1 MLNKT
6 SFNLDENLE
15 KDEDNN
21 ETFSLTKE
29 ANIRKKSKWELF
41 LEGYKNYYNA
51 DFSWTK
57 YIKDCK
63 LYYGEFN
70 IRDFI
75 KTYGP
80 ECEEDFKNFRN
91 QLLVK
96 KGINKDSKLSA
107 NSLKNDKE
115 VDAKEADLKLLEL
128 MSEADAIR
136 TRLLIRFLNPQ
147 NNAEKK
153 NLKKSWKLAKRNG
166 FAKDEWMKSYVGIS
180 FTPKKLDVLDDKY
193 TREELFEILKLIK
206 SKIGSNSDN
215 NQTKILSKNYDNS
228 NDLENNNHQKNE
240 NDYSLAEEN
249 ISTTKLFDEFD
260 QEKNKFTNKNFD
272 EEFSN
277 ENSKNNFLV
286 LDKDKND
293 SFESF
298 NDDKTSEDSD
308 RNNQSLN
315 AIDFQK
321 HVDDQINLI
330 QQDREFITQEL
341 KKANQIKLAEERR
354 YEKLRQERQK
364 LTKDLEDEKIFAI
377 SNQYDDYD
385 EF

>member
-1 MLNKT
+1 MSNKT
-6 SFNLDENLE
+6 SFNLEKNLE
-15 KDEDNN
+15 KENN

-29 ANIRKKSKWELF
+29 AKIQNKSKWELF
-41 LEGYKNYYNA
+41 LEGYKNYYNS

-96 KGINKDSKLSA
+96 KGINKNH
-107 NSLKNDKE
+107 NSTLNNLKNDK
-115 VDAKEADLKLLEL
+115 DIKLKEIDPKLLEL

-147 NNAEKK
+147 NRIEKK

-166 FAKDEWMKSYVGIS
+166 LSKDEWMKSYVGIN
-180 FTPKKLDVLDDKY
+180 FTHNKLDVLDDKY
-193 TREELFEILKLIK
+193 TREEVFEILKIIKAKIESEPDNKNDKVLINK
-206 SKIGSNSDN
+206 ENSSDLE
-215 NQTKILSKNYDNS
+215 KS
-228 NDLENNNHQKNE
+228 NDFKKE
-240 NDYSLAEEN
+240 NDYSSIEN
-249 ISTTKLFDEFD
+249 ISTTKLFDEFEE
-260 QEKNKFTNKNFD
+260 EKIKLNNENFQ
-272 EEFSN
+272 EEFN
-277 ENSKNNFLV
+277 NQNPKNNFLV
-286 LDKDKND
+286 LNKNSNE
-293 SFESF
+293 SFELFENKKISEN
-298 NDDKTSEDSD
+298 NDQNNKTINS
-308 RNNQSLN
+308 
-315 AIDFQK
+315 IDFEK

-377 SNQYDDYD
+377 SNEYDDYD

>member
-1 MLNKT
+1 MSNKT
-6 SFNLDENLE
+6 SFNLEKNLE
-15 KDEDNN
+15 KENN

-29 ANIRKKSKWELF
+29 ARIQNKSKWELF
-41 LEGYKNYYNA
+41 LEGYKNYYNS

-96 KGINKDSKLSA
+96 KGINKDH
-107 NSLKNDKE
+107 NSTLNNLKNDK
-115 VDAKEADLKLLEL
+115 DIKLKEIDPKLLEL

-147 NNAEKK
+147 NRIEKK

-166 FAKDEWMKSYVGIS
+166 LSKDEWMKSYVGIN
-180 FTPKKLDVLDDKY
+180 FTHNKLDVLDDKY
-193 TREELFEILKLIK
+193 TREEVFEILKIIKAKIESEPDNKNDKALINK
-206 SKIGSNSDN
+206 EHSSDLE
-215 NQTKILSKNYDNS
+215 KS
-228 NDLENNNHQKNE
+228 NDFKKE
-240 NDYSLAEEN
+240 NDYSSIEN
-249 ISTTKLFDEFD
+249 ISTTKLFDEFEE
-260 QEKNKFTNKNFD
+260 EKIKLNKENFQ
-272 EEFSN
+272 EEFN
-277 ENSKNNFLV
+277 NQNPKNNFLV
-286 LDKDKND
+286 LDKNSNE
-293 SFESF
+293 SFELF
-298 NDDKTSEDSD
+298 ENKKIPENNDP
-308 RNNQSLN
+308 NNKIINS
-315 AIDFQK
+315 IDFEK

-377 SNQYDDYD
+377 SNEYDDYD

>member
-1 MLNKT
+1 MSNKT
-6 SFNLDENLE
+6 SFNLEENLD
-15 KDEDNN
+15 KKEDNN

-29 ANIRKKSKWELF
+29 AKIQKKSKWELF
-41 LEGYKNYYNA
+41 LEGYKNYYNT

-96 KGINKDSKLSA
+96 KGINKDLKSSTS
-107 NSLKNDKE
+107 NLKNDNESKE
-115 VDAKEADLKLLEL
+115 VDLKLLEL

-147 NNAEKK
+147 NSTEKK

-166 FAKDEWMKSYVGIS
+166 LGKDEWMKSYVGIS
-180 FTPKKLDVLDDKY
+180 FIANKLDVLDDKY

-206 SKIGSNSDN
+206 SKIGSDSN
-215 NQTKILSKNYDNS
+215 NNKTKILSKNYEHS
-228 NDLENNNHQKNE
+228 NNLENNDEEKEKKE
-240 NDYSLAEEN
+240 NNYSLIEN
-249 ISTTKLFDEFD
+249 ISTTKLFDQFEE
-260 QEKNKFTNKNFD
+260 EKNKVSNKNFNEQFND
-272 EEFSN
+272 EN
-277 ENSKNNFLV
+277 LKNNFLV
-286 LDKDKND
+286 LDKDSNN

-298 NDDKTSEDSD
+298 IKNKTSEEIEK
-308 RNNQSLN
+308 NNQSLN
-315 AIDFQK
+315 AIDFEK
-321 HVDDQINLI
+321 HVDNQIDLI

-341 KKANQIKLAEERR
+341 KKANQIKIAEERR

-377 SNQYDDYD
+377 SNEYDDYD

>member
-1 MLNKT
+1 MSNKI
-6 SFNLDENLE
+6 SLNLE
-15 KDEDNN
+15 KNLEKENN

-29 ANIRKKSKWELF
+29 AKINNKSKWELF
-41 LEGYKNYYNA
+41 LEGYKNYYNS

-91 QLLVK
+91 QLLIK
-96 KGINKDSKLSA
+96 KGINKDHNPA
-107 NSLKNDKE
+107 INNFKNDK
-115 VDAKEADLKLLEL
+115 DIKLKEADPKLLEL
-128 MSEADAIR
+128 MTEADAIR

-147 NNAEKK
+147 NRIEKK

-166 FAKDEWMKSYVGIS
+166 LAKDEWMKSYVGIN
-180 FTPKKLDVLDDKY
+180 FTHNKLDVLDDKY
-193 TREELFEILKLIK
+193 TREEVFEILKIIK
-206 SKIGSNSDN
+206 AKIGCESDN
-215 NQTKILSKNYDNS
+215 KNDKVLINKEHS
-228 NDLENNNHQKNE
+228 SDLDKNNDLKKD
-240 NDYSLAEEN
+240 NDYSSIEN
-249 ISTTKLFDEFD
+249 ISTTKLFDEFEE
-260 QEKNKFTNKNFD
+260 EKIKLNKENFQ

-277 ENSKNNFLV
+277 KNPKNNFLV
-286 LDKDKND
+286 LDKNNNEEFETFDNDKN
-293 SFESF
+293 
-298 NDDKTSEDSD
+298 SE
-308 RNNQSLN
+308 NNKVMNS
-315 AIDFQK
+315 IDFEK

-364 LTKDLEDEKIFAI
+364 LTKDLEDDKIFAI
-377 SNQYDDYD
+377 SNEYDDYD

>member
-1 MLNKT
+1 MSNKT
-6 SFNLDENLE
+6 SFNLEKNLE
-15 KDEDNN
+15 KENN

-29 ANIRKKSKWELF
+29 AKIQNKSKWELF
-41 LEGYKNYYNA
+41 LEGYKNYYNS

-96 KGINKDSKLSA
+96 KGINKNH
-107 NSLKNDKE
+107 NSTLNNLKNNKDIKLKKI
-115 VDAKEADLKLLEL
+115 DPKLLEL

-147 NNAEKK
+147 NRIEKK

-166 FAKDEWMKSYVGIS
+166 LSKDEWMKSYVGIN
-180 FTPKKLDVLDDKY
+180 FTHNKLDVLDDKY
-193 TREELFEILKLIK
+193 TREEVFEILKIIKAKIESEPDNKNDKVLINK
-206 SKIGSNSDN
+206 ENSSDLE
-215 NQTKILSKNYDNS
+215 KS
-228 NDLENNNHQKNE
+228 NDFKKE
-240 NDYSLAEEN
+240 NDYSSIEN
-249 ISTTKLFDEFD
+249 ISTTKLFDEFEE
-260 QEKNKFTNKNFD
+260 EKIKLNNENFQ
-272 EEFSN
+272 EEFN
-277 ENSKNNFLV
+277 NQNPKNNFLV
-286 LDKDKND
+286 LNKNSNE
-293 SFESF
+293 SFELFENKKISEN
-298 NDDKTSEDSD
+298 NDQNNKTINS
-308 RNNQSLN
+308 
-315 AIDFQK
+315 IDFEK

-377 SNQYDDYD
+377 SNEYDDYD

>member
-1 MLNKT
+1 MSNKT
-6 SFNLDENLE
+6 SFNLEKNLE
-15 KDEDNN
+15 KENN

-29 ANIRKKSKWELF
+29 ARIQNKSKWELF
-41 LEGYKNYYNA
+41 LEGYKNYYNS

-96 KGINKDSKLSA
+96 KGINKDH
-107 NSLKNDKE
+107 NSTLNNLKNDK
-115 VDAKEADLKLLEL
+115 DIKLKEIDPKLLEL

-147 NNAEKK
+147 NRIEKK

-166 FAKDEWMKSYVGIS
+166 LSKDEWMKSYVGIN
-180 FTPKKLDVLDDKY
+180 FTHNKLDVLDDKY
-193 TREELFEILKLIK
+193 TREEVFEILKIIKAKIESEPDNKNDKALINK
-206 SKIGSNSDN
+206 EHSSDLE
-215 NQTKILSKNYDNS
+215 KS
-228 NDLENNNHQKNE
+228 NDFKKE
-240 NDYSLAEEN
+240 NDYSSIEN
-249 ISTTKLFDEFD
+249 ISTTKLFDEFEE
-260 QEKNKFTNKNFD
+260 EKIKLNKGNFQ
-272 EEFSN
+272 EEFN
-277 ENSKNNFLV
+277 NQNPKNNFLV
-286 LDKDKND
+286 LDKNSNE
-293 SFESF
+293 SFELF
-298 NDDKTSEDSD
+298 ENKKIPENNDP
-308 RNNQSLN
+308 NNKIINS
-315 AIDFQK
+315 IDFEK

-377 SNQYDDYD
+377 SNEYDDYD

>member
-1 MLNKT
+1 MSNKT
-6 SFNLDENLE
+6 SFNLENSLE
-15 KDEDNN
+15 EDNVD
-21 ETFSLTKE
+21 TFSLTKE
-29 ANIRKKSKWELF
+29 ASIQKKSKWELF
-41 LEGYKNYYNA
+41 LEGYRNYYNA

-91 QLLVK
+91 ELLIK
-96 KGINKDSKLSA
+96 KGINKDYKLST
-107 NSLKNDKE
+107 NVSKNDKN
-115 VDAKEADLKLLEL
+115 DLASKELDLKLLEL

-153 NLKKSWKLAKRNG
+153 NLKKSWKLAKKNG
-166 FAKDEWMKSYVGIS
+166 LSKDEWMKSYVGIS
-180 FTPKKLDVLDDKY
+180 FTPNKLDVLDDKY
-193 TREELFEILKLIK
+193 TREELFEILKMIK
-206 SKIGSNSDN
+206 SKIESGSDN
-215 NQTKILSKNYDNS
+215 NKDKVLSKNYDYSNELEKNNS
-228 NDLENNNHQKNE
+228 QKEESDNP
-240 NDYSLAEEN
+240 LIEN
-249 ISTTKLFDEFD
+249 ISTTKLFNEFEE
-260 QEKNKFTNKNFD
+260 EKNKLANKIFQ
-272 EEFSN
+272 EELNN
-277 ENSKNNFLV
+277 ENPKNNFLV
-286 LDKDKND
+286 FDKKNND
-293 SFESF
+293 SFETFINNKISEA
-298 NDDKTSEDSD
+298 DDENKKPVAT
-308 RNNQSLN
+308 
-315 AIDFQK
+315 IDFQK

-354 YEKLRQERQK
+354 YEKLREERQK
-364 LTKDLEDEKIFAI
+364 LTKDLEDEKIFAF
-377 SNQYDDYD
+377 NNEYDDYD

>member
-1 MLNKT
+1 MSNKT
-6 SFNLDENLE
+6 SFNLEKNLE
-15 KDEDNN
+15 KENN

-29 ANIRKKSKWELF
+29 AKIQNKSKWELF
-41 LEGYKNYYNA
+41 LEGYKNYYNS

-96 KGINKDSKLSA
+96 KGINKNH
-107 NSLKNDKE
+107 NSTLNNLKNNKDIKLKE
-115 VDAKEADLKLLEL
+115 IDPKLLEL

-147 NNAEKK
+147 NRIEKK

-166 FAKDEWMKSYVGIS
+166 LSKDEWMKSYVGIN
-180 FTPKKLDVLDDKY
+180 FTHNKLDVLDDKY
-193 TREELFEILKLIK
+193 TREEVFEILKIIKAKIESEPDNKNDKVLINK
-206 SKIGSNSDN
+206 ENSSDLE
-215 NQTKILSKNYDNS
+215 KS
-228 NDLENNNHQKNE
+228 NDFKKE
-240 NDYSLAEEN
+240 NDYSSIEN
-249 ISTTKLFDEFD
+249 ISTTKLFDEFEE
-260 QEKNKFTNKNFD
+260 EKIKLNNENFQ
-272 EEFSN
+272 EEFN
-277 ENSKNNFLV
+277 NQNPKNNFLV
-286 LDKDKND
+286 LNKNSNE
-293 SFESF
+293 SFELFENKKISEN
-298 NDDKTSEDSD
+298 NDQNNKTINS
-308 RNNQSLN
+308 
-315 AIDFQK
+315 IDFEK

-377 SNQYDDYD
+377 SNDYDDYD

>member
-1 MLNKT
+1 MSNKT
-6 SFNLDENLE
+6 SFNLEKNLE
-15 KDEDNN
+15 KENSD
-21 ETFSLTKE
+21 TFSLTKE
-29 ANIRKKSKWELF
+29 AKIQNKNKWELF
-41 LEGYKNYYNA
+41 LEGYKNYYNS

-96 KGINKDSKLSA
+96 KGINKDH
-107 NSLKNDKE
+107 NSTLNNLKNDK
-115 VDAKEADLKLLEL
+115 DIKLKEADHKLLEL
-128 MSEADAIR
+128 MTEADAIR

-147 NNAEKK
+147 NRIEKK

-166 FAKDEWMKSYVGIS
+166 LAKDEWMKSYVGIN
-180 FTPKKLDVLDDKY
+180 FTHNKLDVLDDKY
-193 TREELFEILKLIK
+193 TREEVFEILKIIK
-206 SKIGSNSDN
+206 AKIESEPDN
-215 NQTKILSKNYDNS
+215 KNDKILMNKEHLSDAEK
-228 NDLENNNHQKNE
+228 NNNFKKE
-240 NDYSLAEEN
+240 NDYSSIEN
-249 ISTTKLFDEFD
+249 ISTTKLFDEFEE
-260 QEKNKFTNKNFD
+260 EKIKLNNESFQKEFGNKNP
-272 EEFSN
+272 
-277 ENSKNNFLV
+277 KNNFLV
-286 LDKDKND
+286 LDKNSNEPFKTFENDKNY
-293 SFESF
+293 EK
-298 NDDKTSEDSD
+298 NDDE
-308 RNNQSLN
+308 NNKIINS
-315 AIDFQK
+315 IDFEK

-354 YEKLRQERQK
+354 YEKLREERQK

-377 SNQYDDYD
+377 SNEYDDYD

>member
-1 MLNKT
+1 MSNKT
-6 SFNLDENLE
+6 SFNLEKNLE
-15 KDEDNN
+15 KENSD
-21 ETFSLTKE
+21 TFSLTKE
-29 ANIRKKSKWELF
+29 AKIQNKSKWELF
-41 LEGYKNYYNA
+41 LEGYKNYYNS

-96 KGINKDSKLSA
+96 KGINKDHNLTL
-107 NSLKNDKE
+107 NNLKNDK
-115 VDAKEADLKLLEL
+115 DIKLKEADHKLLEL
-128 MSEADAIR
+128 MTEADAIR

-147 NNAEKK
+147 NRIEKK

-166 FAKDEWMKSYVGIS
+166 LAKDEWMKSYVGIN
-180 FTPKKLDVLDDKY
+180 FTHNKLDVLDDKY
-193 TREELFEILKLIK
+193 TREEVFEILKIIK
-206 SKIGSNSDN
+206 AKIESEPDN
-215 NQTKILSKNYDNS
+215 KNDKILMNKEHLSDAEK
-228 NDLENNNHQKNE
+228 NNNFKKE
-240 NDYSLAEEN
+240 NDYSSIEN
-249 ISTTKLFDEFD
+249 ISTTKLFDEFEE
-260 QEKNKFTNKNFD
+260 EKIKLNNESFQKEFGNKNP
-272 EEFSN
+272 
-277 ENSKNNFLV
+277 KNNFLV
-286 LDKDKND
+286 LDKNSNEPFKTFENDKNY
-293 SFESF
+293 EK
-298 NDDKTSEDSD
+298 NDDE
-308 RNNQSLN
+308 NNKIINS
-315 AIDFQK
+315 IDFEK

-354 YEKLRQERQK
+354 YEKLREERQK

-377 SNQYDDYD
+377 SNEYDDYD

>member
-1 MLNKT
+1 MSNKT
-6 SFNLDENLE
+6 SFNLEKNLE
-15 KDEDNN
+15 KENSD
-21 ETFSLTKE
+21 TFSLTKE
-29 ANIRKKSKWELF
+29 AKIQNKSKWELF
-41 LEGYKNYYNA
+41 LEGYKNYYNS

-96 KGINKDSKLSA
+96 KGINKDH
-107 NSLKNDKE
+107 NSTLNNLKNDK
-115 VDAKEADLKLLEL
+115 DIKLKEADHKLLEL
-128 MSEADAIR
+128 MTEADAIR

-147 NNAEKK
+147 NRIEKK

-166 FAKDEWMKSYVGIS
+166 LAKDEWMKSYVGIN
-180 FTPKKLDVLDDKY
+180 FTHNKLDVLDDKY
-193 TREELFEILKLIK
+193 TREEVFEILKIIK
-206 SKIGSNSDN
+206 AKIESEPDN
-215 NQTKILSKNYDNS
+215 KNDKILMNKEHLSDAEK
-228 NDLENNNHQKNE
+228 NNNFKKE
-240 NDYSLAEEN
+240 NDYSSIEN
-249 ISTTKLFDEFD
+249 ISTTKLFDEFEE
-260 QEKNKFTNKNFD
+260 EKIKLNNESFQKEFGNKNP
-272 EEFSN
+272 
-277 ENSKNNFLV
+277 KNNFLV
-286 LDKDKND
+286 LDKNSNEPFKTFENDKNY
-293 SFESF
+293 EK
-298 NDDKTSEDSD
+298 NDDE
-308 RNNQSLN
+308 NNKIINS
-315 AIDFQK
+315 IDFEK

-354 YEKLRQERQK
+354 YEKLREERQK

-377 SNQYDDYD
+377 NEYDDYD

>member
-1 MLNKT
+1 MSNKT
-6 SFNLDENLE
+6 SFNLEKNLE
-15 KDEDNN
+15 KENSD
-21 ETFSLTKE
+21 TFSLTKE
-29 ANIRKKSKWELF
+29 AKIQNKSKWELF
-41 LEGYKNYYNA
+41 LEGYKNYYNS

-96 KGINKDSKLSA
+96 KGINKDH
-107 NSLKNDKE
+107 NSTLNNLKNDK
-115 VDAKEADLKLLEL
+115 DIKLKEADHKLLEL
-128 MSEADAIR
+128 MTEADAIR

-147 NNAEKK
+147 NRIEKK

-166 FAKDEWMKSYVGIS
+166 LAKDEWMKSYVGIN
-180 FTPKKLDVLDDKY
+180 FTRNKLDVLDDKY
-193 TREELFEILKLIK
+193 TREEVFEILKIIK
-206 SKIGSNSDN
+206 AKIESEPDN
-215 NQTKILSKNYDNS
+215 KNDKILMNKEHLSDAEK
-228 NDLENNNHQKNE
+228 NNNFKKE
-240 NDYSLAEEN
+240 NDYSSIEN
-249 ISTTKLFDEFD
+249 ISTTKLFDEFEE
-260 QEKNKFTNKNFD
+260 EKIKLNNESFQKEFGNKNP
-272 EEFSN
+272 
-277 ENSKNNFLV
+277 KNNFLV
-286 LDKDKND
+286 LDKNSNEPFKTFENDKNY
-293 SFESF
+293 EK
-298 NDDKTSEDSD
+298 NDDE
-308 RNNQSLN
+308 NNKIINS
-315 AIDFQK
+315 IDFEK

-354 YEKLRQERQK
+354 YEKLREERQK

-377 SNQYDDYD
+377 SNEYDDYD

>member
-1 MLNKT
+1 MSNKT
-6 SFNLDENLE
+6 SFNLEKNLE
-15 KDEDNN
+15 KENN

-29 ANIRKKSKWELF
+29 AKIQNKSKWELF
-41 LEGYKNYYNA
+41 LEGYKNYYNS

-96 KGINKDSKLSA
+96 KGINKNH
-107 NSLKNDKE
+107 NSTLNNLKNDK
-115 VDAKEADLKLLEL
+115 DIKLKEIDPKLLEL
-128 MSEADAIR
+128 ISEADAIR

-147 NNAEKK
+147 NRIEKK

-166 FAKDEWMKSYVGIS
+166 LSKDEWMKSYVGIN
-180 FTPKKLDVLDDKY
+180 FTHNKLDVLDDKY
-193 TREELFEILKLIK
+193 TREEVFEILKIIKAKIESEPDNKNDKVLINK
-206 SKIGSNSDN
+206 ENSSDLE
-215 NQTKILSKNYDNS
+215 KS
-228 NDLENNNHQKNE
+228 NDFKKE
-240 NDYSLAEEN
+240 NDYSSIEN
-249 ISTTKLFDEFD
+249 ISTTKLFDEFEE
-260 QEKNKFTNKNFD
+260 EKIKLNNENFQ
-272 EEFSN
+272 EEFN
-277 ENSKNNFLV
+277 NQNPKNNFLV
-286 LDKDKND
+286 LNKNSNE
-293 SFESF
+293 SFELFENKKISEN
-298 NDDKTSEDSD
+298 NDQNNKTINS
-308 RNNQSLN
+308 
-315 AIDFQK
+315 IDFEK

-377 SNQYDDYD
+377 SNEYDDYD

>member
-1 MLNKT
+1 MSNKT
-6 SFNLDENLE
+6 SFNLEKNLE
-15 KDEDNN
+15 KENN

-29 ANIRKKSKWELF
+29 AKIQNKSKWELF
-41 LEGYKNYYNA
+41 LEGYKNYYNS

-96 KGINKDSKLSA
+96 KGINKDH
-107 NSLKNDKE
+107 NSTLNNLKNDK
-115 VDAKEADLKLLEL
+115 DIKLKEIDPKLLEL

-147 NNAEKK
+147 NRIEKK

-166 FAKDEWMKSYVGIS
+166 LSKDEWMKSYVGIN
-180 FTPKKLDVLDDKY
+180 FTHNKLDVLDDKY
-193 TREELFEILKLIK
+193 TREEVFEILKIIKAKIESEPDNKNDKALINK
-206 SKIGSNSDN
+206 EHSSDLE
-215 NQTKILSKNYDNS
+215 KS
-228 NDLENNNHQKNE
+228 NDFKKE
-240 NDYSLAEEN
+240 NDYSSIEN
-249 ISTTKLFDEFD
+249 ISTTKLFDEFEE
-260 QEKNKFTNKNFD
+260 EKIKLNNENFQ
-272 EEFSN
+272 EEFN
-277 ENSKNNFLV
+277 NQNPKNNFLV
-286 LDKDKND
+286 LDKNSNE
-293 SFESF
+293 SFELF
-298 NDDKTSEDSD
+298 ENKKIPENNDP
-308 RNNQSLN
+308 NNKIINS
-315 AIDFQK
+315 IDFEK

-377 SNQYDDYD
+377 SNEYDDYD

>member
-1 MLNKT
+1 MSNKT
-6 SFNLDENLE
+6 SFNLEKNLE
-15 KDEDNN
+15 KENSD
-21 ETFSLTKE
+21 TFSLTKE
-29 ANIRKKSKWELF
+29 AKIQNKSKWELF
-41 LEGYKNYYNA
+41 LEGYKNYYNS

-96 KGINKDSKLSA
+96 KGINKDH
-107 NSLKNDKE
+107 NSTLNNLKNDK
-115 VDAKEADLKLLEL
+115 DIKLKEADHKLLEL
-128 MSEADAIR
+128 MTEADAIR

-147 NNAEKK
+147 NRIEKK

-166 FAKDEWMKSYVGIS
+166 LAKDEWMKSYVGIN
-180 FTPKKLDVLDDKY
+180 FTHNKLDVLDDKY
-193 TREELFEILKLIK
+193 TREEVFEILKIIK
-206 SKIGSNSDN
+206 AKIESEPDN
-215 NQTKILSKNYDNS
+215 KNDKILMNKEHLSDAEK
-228 NDLENNNHQKNE
+228 NNNFKKE
-240 NDYSLAEEN
+240 NDYSSIEN
-249 ISTTKLFDEFD
+249 ISTTKLFDEFEE
-260 QEKNKFTNKNFD
+260 EKIKLNNESFQKEFGNKNP
-272 EEFSN
+272 
-277 ENSKNNFLV
+277 KNNFLV
-286 LDKDKND
+286 LDKNSNEPFKTFENDKNY
-293 SFESF
+293 EK
-298 NDDKTSEDSD
+298 NDDE
-308 RNNQSLN
+308 NNKIINS
-315 AIDFQK
+315 IDFEK

-354 YEKLRQERQK
+354 YEKLREERQK

-377 SNQYDDYD
+377 SNEYDDYD
-385 EF
+385 

>member
-1 MLNKT
+1 MSNKT
-6 SFNLDENLE
+6 SFNLEKNLE
-15 KDEDNN
+15 KENN

-29 ANIRKKSKWELF
+29 AKIQNKSKWELF
-41 LEGYKNYYNA
+41 LEGYKNYYNS

-96 KGINKDSKLSA
+96 KGINKNH
-107 NSLKNDKE
+107 NSTLNNLKNDK
-115 VDAKEADLKLLEL
+115 DIKLKEIDPKLLEL

-147 NNAEKK
+147 NRIEKK

-166 FAKDEWMKSYVGIS
+166 LSKDEWMKSYVGIN
-180 FTPKKLDVLDDKY
+180 FTHNKLDVLDDKY
-193 TREELFEILKLIK
+193 TREEVFEILKIIKAKIESEPDNKNDKVLINK
-206 SKIGSNSDN
+206 ENSSDLE
-215 NQTKILSKNYDNS
+215 KS
-228 NDLENNNHQKNE
+228 NDFKKE
-240 NDYSLAEEN
+240 NDYSSIEN
-249 ISTTKLFDEFD
+249 ISTTKLFDEFEE
-260 QEKNKFTNKNFD
+260 EKIKLNNENFQ
-272 EEFSN
+272 EEFN
-277 ENSKNNFLV
+277 NQNPKNNFLV
-286 LDKDKND
+286 LNKNSNE
-293 SFESF
+293 SFELFEKKKISEN
-298 NDDKTSEDSD
+298 NDQNNKTINS
-308 RNNQSLN
+308 
-315 AIDFQK
+315 IDFEK

-377 SNQYDDYD
+377 SNEYDDYD

>member
-1 MLNKT
+1 MSNKT
-6 SFNLDENLE
+6 SFNLEKNLE
-15 KDEDNN
+15 KENSD
-21 ETFSLTKE
+21 TFSLTKE
-29 ANIRKKSKWELF
+29 AKIQNKSKWELF
-41 LEGYKNYYNA
+41 LEGYKNYYNS

-96 KGINKDSKLSA
+96 KGINKDH
-107 NSLKNDKE
+107 NSTLNNLKNDK
-115 VDAKEADLKLLEL
+115 DIKLKEADHKLLEL
-128 MSEADAIR
+128 MTEADAIR

-147 NNAEKK
+147 NRIEKK

-166 FAKDEWMKSYVGIS
+166 LAKDEWMKSYVGIN
-180 FTPKKLDVLDDKY
+180 FTHNKLDVLDDKY
-193 TREELFEILKLIK
+193 TREEVFEILKIIK
-206 SKIGSNSDN
+206 AKIESEPDN
-215 NQTKILSKNYDNS
+215 KNDKILMNKEHLSDAEK
-228 NDLENNNHQKNE
+228 NNNFKKE
-240 NDYSLAEEN
+240 NDYSSIEN
-249 ISTTKLFDEFD
+249 ISTTKLFDEFEE
-260 QEKNKFTNKNFD
+260 EKIKLNNESFQKEFGNKNP
-272 EEFSN
+272 
-277 ENSKNNFLV
+277 KNNFLV
-286 LDKDKND
+286 LDKNSNEPFKTFENDKNY
-293 SFESF
+293 EK
-298 NDDKTSEDSD
+298 NDDE
-308 RNNQSLN
+308 NNKIINS
-315 AIDFQK
+315 IDFEK

-354 YEKLRQERQK
+354 YEKLREERQK

-377 SNQYDDYD
+377 SNEYDDYD

>member
-1 MLNKT
+1 MSNKT
-6 SFNLDENLE
+6 SFNLEKNLE
-15 KDEDNN
+15 KENN

-29 ANIRKKSKWELF
+29 AKIQNKSKWELF
-41 LEGYKNYYNA
+41 LEGYKNYYNS

-96 KGINKDSKLSA
+96 KGINKNH
-107 NSLKNDKE
+107 NSTLNNLKNNKDIKLKE
-115 VDAKEADLKLLEL
+115 IDPKLLEL

-147 NNAEKK
+147 NRIEKK

-166 FAKDEWMKSYVGIS
+166 LSKDEWMKSYVGIN
-180 FTPKKLDVLDDKY
+180 FTHNKLDVLDDKY
-193 TREELFEILKLIK
+193 TREEVFEILKIIKAKIESEPDNKNDKVLINK
-206 SKIGSNSDN
+206 ENSSDLE
-215 NQTKILSKNYDNS
+215 KS
-228 NDLENNNHQKNE
+228 NDFKKE
-240 NDYSLAEEN
+240 NDYSSIEN
-249 ISTTKLFDEFD
+249 ISTTKLFDEFEE
-260 QEKNKFTNKNFD
+260 EKIKLNNENFQ
-272 EEFSN
+272 EEFN
-277 ENSKNNFLV
+277 NQNPKNNFLV
-286 LDKDKND
+286 LNKNSNE
-293 SFESF
+293 SFELFENKKISEN
-298 NDDKTSEDSD
+298 NDQNNKTINS
-308 RNNQSLN
+308 
-315 AIDFQK
+315 IDFEK

-377 SNQYDDYD
+377 SNEYDDYD

>member
-1 MLNKT
+1 MSNKT
-6 SFNLDENLE
+6 SFNLEKNLE
-15 KDEDNN
+15 KENSD
-21 ETFSLTKE
+21 TFSLTKE
-29 ANIRKKSKWELF
+29 AKIQNKSKWELF
-41 LEGYKNYYNA
+41 LEGYKNYYNS

-96 KGINKDSKLSA
+96 KGINKDH
-107 NSLKNDKE
+107 NSTLNNLKNDK
-115 VDAKEADLKLLEL
+115 DIKLKEADPKLLEL
-128 MSEADAIR
+128 MTEADAIR

-147 NNAEKK
+147 NRIEKK

-166 FAKDEWMKSYVGIS
+166 LAKDEWMKSYVGIN
-180 FTPKKLDVLDDKY
+180 FTHNKLDVLDDKY
-193 TREELFEILKLIK
+193 TREEIFEILKIIKAKIESQPDNKNDKVLIK
-206 SKIGSNSDN
+206 KEHLSDAE
-215 NQTKILSKNYDNS
+215 KN
-228 NDLENNNHQKNE
+228 NDLKKE
-240 NDYSLAEEN
+240 NDYSSIEN
-249 ISTTKLFDEFD
+249 ISTTKLFDEFEEEKIKLNNESF
-260 QEKNKFTNKNFD
+260 QEEFGNKNP
-272 EEFSN
+272 
-277 ENSKNNFLV
+277 KNNFLV
-286 LDKDKND
+286 LDKNSDEPFKTFESDKNY
-293 SFESF
+293 EK
-298 NDDKTSEDSD
+298 NDDE
-308 RNNQSLN
+308 NNKIINS
-315 AIDFQK
+315 IDFEK

-330 QQDREFITQEL
+330 QQDREFITKEL

-354 YEKLRQERQK
+354 YEKLREERQK

-377 SNQYDDYD
+377 SNEYDDYD